1 MSNPGRIIE
10 GMLKHC
16 RDATCTSFG
25 KMVAI
30 MIASED
36 HPTRWRER
44 NAANAVWHTSPPGT
58 SFVWDW
64 CGIEYETV
72 KEPSY
77 EWVNHYS
84 ARYATKAEADANAY
98 YRDWCE
104 RVEL

>member
-1 MSNPGRIIE
+1 MQDVE
-10 GMLKHC
+10 
-16 RDATCTSFG
+16 
-25 KMVAI
+25 KMAKVMVDSLTHA
-30 MIASED
+30 
-36 HPTRWRER
+36 TRWREP
-44 NAANAVWHTSPPGT
+44 NAANAAWHTSPRGT
-58 SFVWDW
+58 SFAWNW
-64 CGIEYETV
+64 ERYEYETV

>member
-1 MSNPGRIIE
+1 
-10 GMLKHC
+10 
-16 RDATCTSFG
+16 
-25 KMVAI
+25 MVAI

-44 NAANAVWHTSPPGT
+44 NAGLAVWHTSPPGT